1 MLLSLHH
8 KTNVTTKTTIMI
20 STADKNKGNILL
32 RAFKEGDDR
41 AFSKIYDMYVSPL
54 FNYGLCLSQDRELVK
69 DCIQDV
75 FTKFYT
81 KRNAKIDNVGS
92 YLFISLRNKLL
103 DEFRRA
109 SYSNEDTLDKVA
121 FRIGDTDIEGQM
133 LDTEK
138 SNNNHLQVAK
148 LMSSLT
154 PRQREVIT
162 LYYLEER
169 KYDEICERMNLNY
182 HSVRNLVHRSML
194 KLRAAAV

>member
-1 MLLSLHH
+1 
-8 KTNVTTKTTIMI
+8 MI
-20 STADKNKGNILL
+20 STTDKTKGNILL
-32 RAFKEGDDR
+32 RAFVNGDDS
-41 AFSKIYDMYVSPL
+41 AFSAIYDMYVSPL

-81 KRNAKIDNVGS
+81 KRSSKIDNLAS

-103 DEFRRA
+103 DEFRRM
-109 SYSNEDTLDKVA
+109 SYSNEDTLDKVL
-121 FRIGDTDIEGQM
+121 FRTADTDIEGEI
-133 LDTEK
+133 LDNEK
-138 SNNNHLQVAK
+138 CHCDHKMVAR
-148 LMSSLT
+148 LMSGLT

-169 KYDEICERMNLNY
+169 KYDEICEKMNLNY

-194 KLRAAAV
+194 KMRAAAI